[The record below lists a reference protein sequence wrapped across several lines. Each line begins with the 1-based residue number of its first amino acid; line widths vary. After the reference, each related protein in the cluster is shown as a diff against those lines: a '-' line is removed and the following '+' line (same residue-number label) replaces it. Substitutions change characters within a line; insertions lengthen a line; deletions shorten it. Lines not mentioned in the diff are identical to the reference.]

1 LIGWLGSSGL
11 SPPPATHCVEDDA
24 VLDEIIKE
32 SVSIFHDQ
40 FRWTDYPRTREDDIA
55 CAQDLAGRIDVIRKA
70 AKVRSFFLLCSDPV
84 RIAWDGSADP
94 LIGQD
99 LRNLDTAGLVERGL
113 LHRPEFLLVFFGGY
127 LTRAGYFDDAEIYYK
142 DLIRRGLGAEGFLGL
157 ADIQHLLA
165 NWRVE
170 QQEARARNV
179 IPRNRVAPT
188 GYERDRILKLD
199 DYSLDGAIEDY
210 ERAVGL
216 APDASFY
223 RLHLARALFDRG
235 DLRQAKT
242 ELERAAHSP
251 GGNPLVPIHLTFVD
265 RLINPGVGDT
275 SSDFL
280 PLPKLR
286 KRYHT
291 VTPARLINVDDLAQL
306 TGTPAVVLCERTR
319 LQGEYVAI
327 TNGQPVTTALDL
339 DFPEPKGLRVPVM
352 RDLGLGLKLAL
363 EQFVIDEGPRDGLQ
377 RLKLFTRPVLM
388 ATEGRVLIGLPEE
401 QQFARGDKTLV
412 PLPGAAF
419 NYYHW
424 TIDSMG
430 AAVVMDQTLGT
441 ADFEFITTHPVDGW
455 RKEILDLVLP
465 GVTPHVLGGAPEHS
479 AYVDAFHLPHPAR
492 LNLPH
497 PLAVRLLRQRMSRHG
512 KPRAGKRVVVA
523 RPKGLGRR
531 TVNEDAIHDFL
542 ARRGFEVFDP
552 AGKSV
557 AEQIA
562 YFADV
567 ELLVSPGGAALTNLL
582 FCPTETKVVI
592 LASTFH
598 YQETFAALALAIGQ
612 RVWVCL
618 GGCETRPNPYLVWSV
633 FDQDV
638 PLADVVVA
646 VDQACDA

>member
-11 SPPPATHCVEDDA
+11 SPPPATHCVEVDDH
-24 VLDEIIKE
+24 LDEMINE
-32 SVSIFHDQ
+32 SCSVFHRAL
-40 FRWTDYPRTREDDIA
+40 RWPEYPRTLEDDVA
-55 CAQDLAGRIDVIRKA
+55 CARDLAGRGDVTRQA

-84 RIAWDGSADP
+84 RTAWDGAADP

-99 LRNLDTAGLVERGL
+99 LRYLDTAGLVERGL
-113 LHRPEFLLVFFGGY
+113 LHRPEFLLIFFGGY

-142 DLIRRGLGAEGFLGL
+142 DLIRRGLEAEGLLGL
-157 ADIQHLLA
+157 ADIRHLLA

-170 QQEARARNV
+170 QEEPKARNV
-179 IPRNRVAPT
+179 IPQNRIPPA
-188 GYERDRILKLD
+188 GYERDRILELHN
-199 DYSLDGAIEDY
+199 YTIEAAIDAY
-210 ERAVGL
+210 ERAVSM
-216 APDASFY
+216 APHVSFY
-223 RLHLARALFDRG
+223 RLHLARALIDRG
-235 DLRQAKT
+235 DLQRARA
-242 ELERAAHSP
+242 ELERAASSADC
-251 GGNPLVPIHLTFVD
+251 NPIVPIYLEFVD
-265 RLINPGVGDT
+265 RLMNPSSDDT
-275 SSDFL
+275 SCDFL
-280 PLPKLR
+280 PVPVLR
-286 KRYHT
+286 QRYHT
-291 VTPARLINVDDLAQL
+291 VTPAMLTTVDELAQL
-306 TGTPAVVLCERTR
+306 TGATAVVLCERTR
-319 LQGEYVAI
+319 LRGEYVTI

-339 DFPEPKGLRVPVM
+339 DFPEPKGLRLPVM

-363 EQFVIDEGPRDGLQ
+363 EQFVVDEGPRAGLQ
-377 RLKLFTRPVLM
+377 RLKLFARPVLM
-388 ATEGRVLIGLPEE
+388 TAESRVLIGLPE
-401 QQFARGDKTLV
+401 QQQVIRGNKPLV

-430 AAVVMDQTLGT
+430 AAALLDQNL
-441 ADFEFITTHPVDGW
+441 ALEDVELITTHPIEGW
-455 RKEILDLVLP
+455 RKEILDRVLP
-465 GVTPHVLGGAPEHS
+465 GITPHVLGGSPEHNIL
-479 AYVDAFHLPHPAR
+479 VDALHLPHPAR
-492 LNLPH
+492 LNIPH
-497 PLAVRLLRQRMSRHG
+497 PLAVRLLRQRMSTHG
-512 KPRAGKRVVVA
+512 KPLDGKRVVVA
-523 RPKGLGRR
+523 RPRGLGRR

-567 ELLVSPGGAALTNLL
+567 EVLVSPGGAALTNLL

-598 YQETFAALALAIGQ
+598 YQETFTALAIAIGQ

-618 GGCETRPNPYLVWSV
+618 GGCETRPNPYLIWSV

-638 PLADVVVA
+638 PLEDVIVA